1 MKVRV
6 ISEIQSARGIVP
18 AGSIL
23 EISPAAFEKL
33 KGQVEALPEHY
44 CLAGACWCSAKLP
57 GRNHPEECA
66 RISCEYFIE
75 AI

>member
-6 ISEIQSARGIVP
+6 LYEIESAKGIVP

-44 CLAGACWCSAKLP
+44 CLAGSCWCSAKLP
-57 GRNHPEECA
+57 GHNHPLECI
-66 RISCEYFIE
+66 RLNCEYFLE
-75 AI
+75 N